1 MAGDKVLDAVVESI
15 GGKRREG
22 QVEMADA
29 VFEALDTGGHLLVQ
43 AGTGTGKSMG
53 YLVPTAM
60 WAAKTGGRA
69 IISTATLALQRQI
82 TQEDAPRVIEA
93 VKEKTGVRVSTALLK
108 GWQNYACLKRIN
120 QDSQEALFADGD
132 ATEMGEQVV
141 RARQWALA
149 SETGDRDALVPGV
162 PDVVWRQLSV
172 SKQECDGKECP
183 LFNECFPEKARQ
195 AAMEADIVITNHAML
210 GVQSS
215 GIEVLPQAG
224 AVIIDEAHDLVGR
237 VTNQLTVRIGP
248 ADVARI
254 ARMMRSMGKLDAEF
268 VRHGDSLTDAL
279 KEIDGRIRL
288 VPDTVREPLAAMA
301 RALKESCDSEQW
313 AKAFMK
319 DVDDVLATDG
329 TYVIWASEDTL
340 YAAPLDVAGPIAN
353 EVFSERAAVLTSATL
368 EVGGSFQPMAYQVG
382 LAFPDQGPWEG
393 IDVGSP
399 FDYPKQGILYV
410 GADLPPPGR
419 DGQGNEVL
427 DRMVEL
433 IRASDGGALGL
444 FSSRRGAEAAA
455 EYFRKHLD
463 MPIFCQG
470 EDQLSTLVDQFKAD
484 DRACLV
490 GTLSLWQGIDIPGRA
505 CRLVLI
511 DRIPFP
517 RPDDPVAQARTEQVG
532 KRGGNGFMQV
542 SATHAAVLLAQ
553 ASGRL
558 LRSTSDR
565 GVVAVFDSRI
575 ITRAYGGYLRSGMPP
590 MWPTSDL
597 ALTKMSLERLS
608 QGKIAAA
615 GKPEAETKPKAK
627 VKAKPKAKA
636 KKK

>member
-1 MAGDKVLDAVVESI
+1 MSITEILDAVVDSI
-15 GGKRREG
+15 GGARREG
-22 QVEMADA
+22 QVQMAEAVYDA
-29 VFEALDTGGHLLVQ
+29 LNDGGHLLVQ
-43 AGTGTGKSMG
+43 AGTGTGKSLG
-53 YLVPTAM
+53 YLVPVAL
-60 WAAKTGGRA
+60 WAAKTSRRA
-69 IISTATLALQRQI
+69 SISTATLALQRQI
-82 TQEDAPRVIEA
+82 TQEDAPRVIDA
-93 VKEKTGVRVSTALLK
+93 VAERSGIRVKTALLK
-108 GWQNYACLKRIN
+108 GWQNYACLKRVN
-120 QDSQEALFADGD
+120 QDAQEALFSESE
-132 ATEMGEQVV
+132 ATDMGRHVV
-141 RARQWALA
+141 RAREWALT

-162 PDVVWRQLSV
+162 PDMVWRQISV
-172 SKQECDGKECP
+172 SKQECDGKDCP

-215 GIEVLPQAG
+215 GIDVLPQAG
-224 AVIIDEAHDLVGR
+224 AVVIDEAHDLAGR
-237 VTNQLTVRIGP
+237 VTSQLTVRIGP
-248 ADVARI
+248 SDTARI
-254 ARMMRSMGKLDAEF
+254 SRMMRALGRLDTEF
-268 VRHGDSLTDAL
+268 VRHGDSLTTAL
-279 KEIDGRIRL
+279 REIDGRIRV
-288 VPDTVREPLAAMA
+288 VPDAVREPLAAMS
-301 RALKESCDSEQW
+301 RVLKESCDSEQW

-319 DVDDVLATDG
+319 DVDDILSDDG
-329 TYVIWASEDTL
+329 EFVVWSSEETL
-340 YAAPLDVAGPIAN
+340 YAAPLDVAGPIAK
-353 EVFSERAAVLTSATL
+353 EIFSERAAVLTSATL

-382 LAFPDQGPWEG
+382 FAFPDQGPWEG

-410 GADLPPPGR
+410 GRDLPPPGR
-419 DGQGNEVL
+419 DGQSEDAL
-427 DRMVEL
+427 EQMVEL

-455 EYFRKHLD
+455 EYFRRHLD
-463 MPIFCQG
+463 VPVLCQG
-470 EDQLSTLVDQFKAD
+470 EDQLSTLVDAFKND

-517 RPDDPVAQARTEQVG
+517 RPDDPVSQARTEQVG
-532 KRGGNGFMQV
+532 RRGGNGFMQV

-575 ITRAYGGYLRSGMPP
+575 VTKGYGGFLRAGMPP

-597 ALTKMSLERLS
+597 DLTKNSLARLA
-608 QGKIAAA
+608 QGL
-615 GKPEAETKPKAK
+615 TT
-627 VKAKPKAKA
+627 VKTV
-636 KKK
+636 